1 MKNNGL
7 AGPTPSSVASR
18 ARPPGVPA
26 PRPFSRILLVA
37 SREPGYVLGLVL
49 ISFLALVALFPWLFT
64 DRSPVAIS
72 IPDALRPPSAEHWFG
87 TDEVGRDIFARVVY
101 GTRVTL
107 SICAGSLLISAVL
120 GGTLGLVS
128 GYIGKWL
135 DQVFGRLI
143 DVMLSFPPIILG
155 VIITGVLG
163 PQTQNLILALSI
175 VYLPVFFRIARAGAM
190 SEAEATYVE
199 AARSIGLHD
208 AAILRRHVARNVTP
222 LILTQYMIL
231 FPLILQIQA
240 ALGFLGLGVQPPT
253 PDWGAILE
261 QGKDYILFAPW
272 MSIFPG
278 AAVLVTALALMLV
291 GRSLQRHLD
300 RR

>member
-1 MKNNGL
+1 MSTS
-7 AGPTPSSVASR
+7 AAPSDPAL
-18 ARPPGVPA
+18 PA
-26 PRPFSRILLVA
+26 PMSARLTWLTRTVR
-37 SREPGYVLGLVL
+37 REPGLAIGLVL
-49 ISFLALVALFPWLFT
+49 VACLVVIALFPWLLT
-64 DRSPVAIS
+64 GQSPYRIAV
-72 IPDALRPPSAEHWFG
+72 PDALQPPSAAHWFG
-87 TDEVGRDIFARVVY
+87 TDDVGRDIFARVVH
-101 GTRVTL
+101 GARVTL
-107 SICAGSLLISAVL
+107 SICAGSLLISALV
-120 GGTLGLVS
+120 GGLLGLVS
-128 GYIGKWL
+128 GFFGRWF
-135 DQVFGRLI
+135 DQVLGRLI

-163 PQTQNLILALSI
+163 PAIQNLVLALSI

-190 SEAEATYVE
+190 SEAGQSYVE
-199 AARSIGLHD
+199 AARSIGLRESV
-208 AAILRRHVARNVTP
+208 ILRRHVARNVAP

-272 MSIFPG
+272 ISVFPG
-278 AAVLVTALALMLV
+278 LAVLITALSLMLV
-291 GRSLQRHLD
+291 GRALQRRLD

>member
-1 MKNNGL
+1 MTAQHAQSPAVAV
-7 AGPTPSSVASR
+7 AGPSAFR
-18 ARPPGVPA
+18 RRLARWRREPGFVLGIA
-26 PRPFSRILLVA
+26 LIVLLVA
-37 SREPGYVLGLVL
+37 
-49 ISFLALVALFPWLFT
+49 VALFPWLFAAQ
-64 DRSPVAIS
+64 SPVAIS
-72 IPDALRPPSAEHWFG
+72 VSDALQAPSAAHWFG
-87 TDEVGRDIFARVVY
+87 TDDVGRDIYARVIY

-107 SICAGSLLISAVL
+107 SICAGSLLISAL
-120 GGTLGLVS
+120 IGGAAGMIS
-128 GYIGKWL
+128 GYVGGWL
-135 DQVFGRLI
+135 DLVLGRLI

-163 PQTQNLILALSI
+163 PEMHNLVLALSI

-190 SEAEATYVE
+190 AEAEATYVE
-199 AARSIGLHD
+199 AARSIGLTHG
-208 AAILRRHVARNVTP
+208 AILRRHVTRNVTP
-222 LILTQYMIL
+222 MILTQYMIL

-278 AAVLVTALALMLV
+278 TAVLVTALALMLV
-291 GRSLQRHLD
+291 GRALQRRLD
-300 RR
+300 SR

>member
-1 MKNNGL
+1 MKAMTMTRNGRPSTL
-7 AGPTPSSVASR
+7 A
-18 ARPPGVPA
+18 
-26 PRPFSRILLVA
+26 RIA
-37 SREPGYVLGLVL
+37 REPGLVLGTIL
-49 ISFLALVALFPWLFT
+49 IVFLALVALFPGLFASQ
-64 DRSPVAIS
+64 SPNAIS
-72 IPDALRPPSAEHWFG
+72 VPDALQPPSAAHWFG
-87 TDEVGRDIFARVVY
+87 TDDVGRDLYARVVY
-101 GTRVTL
+101 GARVTL
-107 SICAGSLLISAVL
+107 SICAGSLLLSAL
-120 GGTLGLVS
+120 MGGLLGLIS
-128 GYIGKWL
+128 GFFGGWV
-135 DQVFGRLI
+135 DQVLGRLI

-163 PQTQNLILALSI
+163 PATHNLILALSI

-190 SEAEATYVE
+190 SETGQTYVE
-199 AARSIGLHD
+199 AARSIGLSEG
-208 AAILRRHVARNVTP
+208 AILRRHVTRNVTP

-261 QGKDYILFAPW
+261 GGKDYILFAPW

-291 GRSLQRHLD
+291 GRGLQRRID

>member
-1 MKNNGL
+1 MTAQHAQSPAVAV
-7 AGPTPSSVASR
+7 AGPSAFR
-18 ARPPGVPA
+18 RRLARWRREPGFVLGIA
-26 PRPFSRILLVA
+26 LIVLLVA
-37 SREPGYVLGLVL
+37 
-49 ISFLALVALFPWLFT
+49 IALFPWLFAAQ
-64 DRSPVAIS
+64 SPVAIS
-72 IPDALRPPSAEHWFG
+72 VSDALQAPSAAHWFG
-87 TDEVGRDIFARVVY
+87 TDDVGRDIYARVIY

-107 SICAGSLLISAVL
+107 SICAGSLLISALL
-120 GGTLGLVS
+120 GGAAGMIS
-128 GYIGKWL
+128 GYVGGWL
-135 DQVFGRLI
+135 DLVLGRLI

-163 PQTQNLILALSI
+163 PEMHNLVLALSI

-190 SEAEATYVE
+190 AEAEATYVE
-199 AARSIGLHD
+199 AARSIGLTHG
-208 AAILRRHVARNVTP
+208 AILRRHVTRNVTP
-222 LILTQYMIL
+222 MILTQYMIL

-278 AAVLVTALALMLV
+278 TAVLVTALALMLV
-291 GRSLQRHLD
+291 GRALQRRLD
-300 RR
+300 SR